1 MGLTL
6 IERSAV
12 TMAEGVQVVRRVG
25 VRIADVG
32 DGLCEA
38 VVVCCYEK
46 NEVTEAEVE
55 RILAS
60 VRWGR

>member
-38 VVVCCYEK
+38 VVVCCYE

-55 RILAS
+55 RILAN